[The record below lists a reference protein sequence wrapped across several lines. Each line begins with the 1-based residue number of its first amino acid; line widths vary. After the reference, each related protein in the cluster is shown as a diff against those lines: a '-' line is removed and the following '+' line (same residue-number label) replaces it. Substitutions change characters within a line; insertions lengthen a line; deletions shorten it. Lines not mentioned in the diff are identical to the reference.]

1 MGFDLT
7 KFFSTSIARPSN
19 ERGSIVKVHSN
30 YNNRLKAHE
39 YHLGRNDG
47 VGISRFDTD
56 TGANAGRLCHVD
68 MSRSREEIRQQICD
82 LYYNYHYTQQELA
95 DATGYAQSTIS
106 NIINGK

>member
-19 ERGSIVKVHSN
+19 ERGSIVKVRSN

-56 TGANAGRLCHVD
+56 TGATAGRLCHVD